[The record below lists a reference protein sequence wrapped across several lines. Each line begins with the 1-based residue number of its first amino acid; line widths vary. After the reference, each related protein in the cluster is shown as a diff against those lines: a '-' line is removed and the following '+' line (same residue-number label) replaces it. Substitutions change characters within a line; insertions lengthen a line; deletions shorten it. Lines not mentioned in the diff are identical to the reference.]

1 MKMKVLDYV
10 ERIEHIEVELT
21 KLNAAR
27 SLTERERR
35 LEVTVSGSCTLLRDL
50 NDPASMYYN
59 RIKGFGPADAAHV
72 DRLLT
77 HYDENNAPVVDMTPD
92 RLTAET
98 ASALIER
105 GYQPVQQLAFMR
117 AAPWIGEADR
127 ETSLRIEQ
135 VGERNAEEFI
145 RWIGLS
151 KGGTE
156 FSPHVVKRVEKYFYR
171 PDFRNYMLTI
181 GGEPAAMGS
190 LFLHGPEAYLA
201 NDYTFEAFRGRGC
214 QTALLRHRLAA
225 AAELGAEDIYTDVE
239 FGSVSHNNMGKAGFE
254 TVFVNTF
261 WVKR

>member
-181 GGEPAAMGS
+181 GESPLRWDLYSCMGQKPTWRTIIRSKLSGDGDVRRHCCVIDWPPPPS
-190 LFLHGPEAYLA
+190 L
-201 NDYTFEAFRGRGC
+201 GRR
-214 QTALLRHRLAA
+214 TYIPMWS
-225 AAELGAEDIYTDVE
+225 LG
-239 FGSVSHNNMGKAGFE
+239 
-254 TVFVNTF
+254 
-261 WVKR
+261 R